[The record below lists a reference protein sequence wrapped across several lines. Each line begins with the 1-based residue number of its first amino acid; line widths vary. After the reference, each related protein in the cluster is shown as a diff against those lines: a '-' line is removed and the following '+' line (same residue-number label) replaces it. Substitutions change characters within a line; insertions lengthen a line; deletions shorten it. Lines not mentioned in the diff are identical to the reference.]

1 MTQNTHNYNSTA
13 KRDYLK
19 NVISTIGLSNGKRYL
34 TIDDIDLMGESAVRH
49 TFKKVYQNLG
59 ELDFG
64 RLYKELEEENTE
76 WL

>member
-1 MTQNTHNYNSTA
+1 MQEYNDG